1 MPKISENRPYILGID
16 LGVQSLGWAI
26 LDLDE
31 RNQPCGIRRT
41 GVRCFDS
48 GVGSEKEIEM
58 GKDESANAKRRTARQ
73 QRRQL
78 WRRAQ
83 RQRRVLH
90 ILQQGGLLPQTSVLP
105 QSRHEMFKKLDLELF
120 AKHVTPGDRIE
131 GHLLPYRLRVK
142 ALDEALEPHA
152 LGRAIYHLAQRRGF
166 LSNKKAKKDD
176 KEEGV
181 VKEGIA
187 ELQQE
192 ITNTGSRTL
201 GEYFCKLDPE
211 EKRIRS
217 RWTHRNMF
225 LDEFEKIIE
234 SQNRFHAFLSE
245 DYIKQLRKAMFFQ
258 RPLKS
263 QRGLIGKCELE
274 KGQRRA
280 PMASL
285 SAQRY
290 RYWQKIND
298 LEIIS
303 PRNEVYILSPENK
316 RKLADEFELHEE
328 LSFAAIR
335 KVLGIKKLKGET
347 EDYRINLEAGGEKK
361 LKGNRTAAK
370 IYKILG
376 ERWQKMPEKEQEGL
390 IREIISFEKED
401 ALAKRLATAWGFDE
415 KTAAHLAAL
424 DFEPGYCALS
434 LRAIEKILPRL
445 QNGISFAT
453 ARKELYGEMLNG
465 EEVQEL
471 LPPVLKASGQ
481 LRNPVVCRT
490 LTEMRKVVNAIIR
503 LHGKPSR
510 IRIEMARD
518 MKKGRK
524 AREKSW
530 KTSRENEKIRDE
542 AKKKI
547 LLETGIQEP
556 RPGDILKVR
565 LAEECNWECPYTGR
579 SITPATLLGD
589 SPQFDIEHIIP
600 FSRSLDNSFGNRTLC
615 YHEENRN
622 VKKNQTPFEAYG
634 PNSDKWHEILMRL
647 RRFRGP
653 AADSKLRKFLLTE
666 IPEDFAT
673 RQLNDT
679 RYMSKLAADYVGLL
693 YGGQIDAEGT
703 RRVQSSS
710 GGITAYLRDE
720 WSMNEILGDGGV
732 KNREDHRHH
741 AVDAVAIALSS
752 PSTVELLSF
761 SAAKAQDLGRRLFV
775 PIERPRF
782 LDDLRNSIEEINV
795 SYRVDRRIGGALHDQ
810 TNYSPPKKR
819 VGENSKANEV
829 SHVRKLLQ
837 NMSADE
843 IEEIVDDRI
852 KKVVKAQLERLGG
865 DPRKAFA
872 EKSDHPYL
880 KTKDGRIIPIHK
892 ARIRKNIG
900 TMAIGKSEKQRYVA
914 PGSNHHIEIIAE
926 LDAQGRDNCW
936 YGEVVNLYEAAQR
949 AKRHEPVIRHDHG
962 PGKEF
967 RFSLAGGEY
976 VEMEHEKGKKCLY
989 RVTGISQNVLEFRLH
1004 TDARAITVVRKIPK
1018 ARVTRSPGKLR
1029 DAKARK
1035 VAIDPLGNVVPAHD

>member
-1 MPKISENRPYILGID
+1 MSQVANRPYILGID

-26 LDLDE
+26 LELDD
-31 RNQPCGIRRT
+31 RDQPCGIRRT

-48 GVGSEKEIEM
+48 GTGSEKEIEM
-58 GKDESANAKRRTARQ
+58 GKDESANAKRRMARQ

-90 ILQQGGLLPQTSVLP
+90 VLQQGGLLPKTSVLP
-105 QSRHEMFKKLDLELF
+105 QSRHEMLKQLDLELF
-120 AKHVTPGDRIE
+120 EKHVTPGDRIE

-142 ALDEALEPHA
+142 ALDESLEPHA
-152 LGRAIYHLAQRRGF
+152 LGRALYHLAQRRGF

-187 ELQQE
+187 ELEKE
-192 ITNTGSRTL
+192 IDRTQSRTL
-201 GEYFCKLDPE
+201 AEYFCKLDPE
-211 EKRIRS
+211 EQRIRQ
-217 RWTHRNMF
+217 RWTHRNMYA
-225 LDEFEKIIE
+225 DEFEKIIE
-234 SQNRFHAFLSE
+234 SQKRFHACLND
-245 DYIKQLRKAMFFQ
+245 DYIHQLRKAMFFQ

-274 KGQRRA
+274 KWQRRA

-285 SAQRY
+285 AAQRF

-303 PRNEVYILSPENK
+303 PRNEVYALSPENK
-316 RKLADEFELHEE
+316 RKLADEFELHDE
-328 LSFAAIR
+328 LSFAGIR
-335 KVLGIKKLKGET
+335 KILGIKKAKEET

-370 IYKILG
+370 IFKVLG
-376 ERWQKMPEKEQEGL
+376 ERWKKMPEQEQERL
-390 IREIISFEKED
+390 IREIVSFEKED
-401 ALAKRLATAWGFDE
+401 ALAKRLATAWNFDE
-415 KTAAHLAAL
+415 ETAARLAAL
-424 DFEPGYCALS
+424 DFEPGYCSLS
-434 LRAIEKILPRL
+434 LRAIKSLLPL
-445 QNGISFAT
+445 MQEGMSFAT
-453 ARKELYGEMLNG
+453 ARKELYGEFLSDS
-465 EEVQEL
+465 EVHEF
-471 LPPVLKASGQ
+471 LPPVLKASAH
-481 LRNPVVCRT
+481 LRNPVVCRA
-490 LTEMRKVVNAIIR
+490 LTELRKVVNAIIR
-503 LHGKPSR
+503 QYGKPSR

-530 KTSRENEKIRDE
+530 KTSRENEKNRDE

-547 LLETGIQEP
+547 LKETGISEP

-600 FSRSLDNSFGNRTLC
+600 FSRSLDNSFGNKTLC
-615 YHEENRN
+615 YHEENRH
-622 VKKNQTPFEAYG
+622 VKKNRTPHEAYG
-634 PNSDKWHEILMRL
+634 CNEERWHEVLMRV

-666 IPEDFAT
+666 IEEDFAA

-679 RYMSKLAADYVGLL
+679 RYMSKLGADYMGLL
-693 YGGQIDAEGT
+693 FGGQIDGEGT

-720 WSMNEILGDGGV
+720 WDMNEILGDGGV
-732 KNREDHRHH
+732 KNRDNHRHH

-752 PSTVELLSF
+752 PATVELLSY
-761 SAAKAQDLGRRLFV
+761 SAAKAQDIGRRLFV
-775 PIERPRF
+775 PLERPGF
-782 LDDLRNSIEEINV
+782 LDSLRKSIEEINV

-810 TNYSPPKKR
+810 TNYSPPKKQ
-819 VGENSKANEV
+819 VGGNGKANEV
-829 SHVRKLLQ
+829 SHVRKPLQ

-843 IEEIVDDRI
+843 IEEIVDERI
-852 KKVVKAQLERLGG
+852 KKAVKEQLERLGAE
-865 DPRKAFA
+865 PKKAFA
-872 EKSDHPYL
+872 EKSNHPYL

-892 ARIRKNIG
+892 ARIRKKVG
-900 TMAIGKSEKQRYVA
+900 TLAIGNEGKKRYVA

-926 LDAQGRDNCW
+926 LDGQGREKCW
-936 YGEVVNLYEAAQR
+936 YGEVVNLFEAYQR
-949 AKRHEPVIRHDHG
+949 AKRGQPVVRRDHG

-976 VEMEHEKGKKCLY
+976 VEMEHEPGKKCLY
-989 RVTGISQNVLEFRLH
+989 RVTVISQNQLEFRLH
-1004 TDARAITVVRKIPK
+1004 TDARPITVLKKIPR
-1018 ARVTRSPGKLR
+1018 ARVLRAPGKLR

-1035 VAIDPLGNVVPAHD
+1035 VAIDPLGNVIPAHD